1 MENNKTCCHNP
12 NNRDYERELEKMS
25 PFEIKNRLIEMAQ
38 EDARKSS
45 ATFLNAGRGNPNWVA
60 TTPREAFF
68 LLGKWALAEC
78 HRTKDVGNGI
88 AGIPSREGSGER
100 FRTFLEVHRNA
111 DGGQLLREAFEYL
124 IVNHD
129 VDPNDVAHEWAEA
142 VIGDQYPTPDRI
154 LHYTELLCRDYLA
167 KEMGGCRCD
176 DDCECKDGEDCGCDC
191 KKRVY
196 DLFAVEGGTAA
207 MCYAFD
213 SLFENRLLKKGD
225 TIAIMTPVFTPYLE
239 IPHLERFGFNVVNI
253 SANKIEDDG
262 LHYWQYPDEEIDKLR
277 DKKVKLLCVV
287 NPSNPPSYTLSQHA
301 LDRIVDVVKNDNHD
315 LMIITDDVYG
325 TFVPEFK
332 SLMYQLPHNTMTVY
346 SFSKYFGATG
356 WRLAVIALNQLNIFD
371 ALIEH
376 LCDDDKKAL
385 NTRYGSLTLEPEKMK
400 FIDRMVADSRL
411 VALNHTAGLSTP
423 QQMQMSL
430 FAAYSLLDKENVY
443 KTRMQTIIN
452 NRLDAL
458 WKTTGF
464 TLKPDPLRAGY
475 YSEIDIMVWAKR
487 IYGEEFCEY
496 LAKNY
501 EPLDFVLRLA
511 KETAVVVLNG
521 DGFAGPDWSVRISL
535 ANLDRKSYLRIGT
548 AIRSILNEYHS
559 EFRNG
564 DKEDEG
570 TADK

>member
-1 MENNKTCCHNP
+1 MENKIKCNCNSLV
-12 NNRDYERELEKMS
+12 NRDYERDLEKMS

-45 ATFLNAGRGNPNWVA
+45 ATFLNAGRGNPNWIA

-78 HRTKDVGNGI
+78 RRTKDVGDGI
-88 AGIPSREGSGER
+88 AGIPSKAGSGAR
-100 FRTFLEVHRNA
+100 FIAFLEMHRNA
-111 DGGQLLREAFEYL
+111 DGAQLLREAFEYL
-124 IVNHD
+124 TRTHNID
-129 VDPNDVAHEWAEA
+129 ADEVAHEWAEA

-154 LHYTELLCRDYLA
+154 LRYTEVLVRDYLA
-167 KEMGGCRCD
+167 QEMGGCNCG
-176 DDCECKDGEDCGCDC
+176 DDCQCKSGKSCDC
-191 KKRVY
+191 DCTGHEY

-213 SLFENRLLKKGD
+213 SLYENRLLKKGD

-239 IPHLERFGFNVVNI
+239 IPHLDRFGFNVINI
-253 SANKIEDDG
+253 SANKVEDDG

-277 DKKVKLLCVV
+277 DKSVKLLCVV
-287 NPSNPPSYTLSQHA
+287 NPSNPPSYTLSAHT
-301 LDRIVDVVKNDNHD
+301 LDRIVDVVQNHNHD
-315 LMIITDDVYG
+315 LMVVTDDVYG
-325 TFVPEFK
+325 TFVPEFR
-332 SLMYQLPHNTMTVY
+332 SLMYHLPYNTMTVY

-356 WRLAVIALNQLNIFD
+356 WRLAVVALNRLNIFD

-376 LCDDDKKAL
+376 LCDKDKAML
-385 NTRYGSLTLEPEKMK
+385 NRRYGSLTLEPEKMK
-400 FIDRMVADSRL
+400 FIDRMVADSRM

-430 FAAYSLLDKENVY
+430 FAAAALLDKQNAY

-452 NRLDAL
+452 NRLEAL

-487 IYGEEFCEY
+487 IYGDEFCAFLE
-496 LAKNY
+496 KNY
-501 EPLDFVLRLA
+501 EPLDFVMRLA
-511 KETAVVVLNG
+511 NETAVVLLNG
-521 DGFAGPDWSVRISL
+521 DGFAGPYWSVRISL
-535 ANLDRKSYLRIGT
+535 ANLDRKSYLKIGT
-548 AIRSILNEYHS
+548 AIRAILNEYHDT
-559 EFRNG
+559 FRKG
-564 DKEDEG
+564 
-570 TADK
+570 

>member
-1 MENNKTCCHNP
+1 M
-12 NNRDYERELEKMS
+12 
-25 PFEIKNRLIEMAQ
+25 
-38 EDARKSS
+38 
-45 ATFLNAGRGNPNWVA
+45 NAGRGNPNWVA

-88 AGIPSREGSGER
+88 VGIPSREGSGER
-100 FRTFLEVHRNA
+100 FRAFLDVHRNA
-111 DGGQLLREAFEYL
+111 DGGELLRGAFEYL
-124 IVNHD
+124 IVNHN

-154 LHYTELLCRDYLA
+154 LRYTEMLVRDYLA
-167 KEMGGCRCD
+167 QEMGGCCCG
-176 DDCECKDGEDCGCDC
+176 DDCKCKEGDDCGCDC
-191 KKRVY
+191 KNRVY

-225 TIAIMTPVFTPYLE
+225 KIAIMTPVFTPYLE
-239 IPHLERFGFNVVNI
+239 IPHLDRFGFEVVNI
-253 SANKIEDDG
+253 SANKVEDDG
-262 LHYWQYPDEEIDKLR
+262 MHYWQYPDEEIDKLR
-277 DKKVKLLCVV
+277 DKNVKLLCVV
-287 NPSNPPSYTLSQHA
+287 NPSNPPSYTLSQHT
-301 LDRIVDVVKNDNHD
+301 LDRIVDVVQKDNPD
-315 LMIITDDVYG
+315 LMVITDDVYG
-325 TFVPEFK
+325 TFVVDFK
-332 SLMYQLPHNTMTVY
+332 SLMYKLPHNTMTVY

-371 ALIEH
+371 ALLEH
-376 LCDDDKKAL
+376 LCEKDKKAL
-385 NTRYGSLTLEPEKMK
+385 NKRYGSLTLEPEKMK

-430 FAAYSLLDKENVY
+430 FAAYALLDRENIY

-452 NRLDAL
+452 NRLESL

-464 TLKPDPLRAGY
+464 VLKPDPLRAGY
-475 YSEIDIMVWAKR
+475 YSEMDIMVWAKK
-487 IYGEEFCEY
+487 IYGNEFCEY

-501 EPLDFVLRLA
+501 EPLDFVMRLA
-511 KETAVVVLNG
+511 NETAVVLLNG

-535 ANLDRKSYLRIGT
+535 ANLDRKSYLKIGT
-548 AIRSILNEYHS
+548 AIRSILNEYHT

-564 DKEDEG
+564 
-570 TADK
+570 